1 LAREWAPSCGRHEA
15 EKIVQC
21 ARSVGIFARK
31 FVQQVIS
38 RGVNCLVRHPKN
50 SRRTRRVIESKGL
63 RETHLEISTG
73 DRAVVLTTFSMA
85 AAWMLGFKLTES
97 ANLLVS
103 KAAGFEALDVNIA
116 APGHTI
122 AGWWID
128 DGHDSPV
135 ILLLHAVRADRSTMV
150 TRAQLLRRHGFS
162 VLLIDLQGHGE
173 TPGTGAKA
181 SAG

>member
-1 LAREWAPSCGRHEA
+1 LRA
-15 EKIVQC
+15 
-21 ARSVGIFARK
+21 
-31 FVQQVIS
+31 
-38 RGVNCLVRHPKN
+38 
-50 SRRTRRVIESKGL
+50 KG
-63 RETHLEISTG
+63 ETHLEISTG
-73 DRAVVLTTFSMA
+73 DRAVVLTIFSMAA

-97 ANLLVS
+97 ANHLVS
-103 KAAGFEALDVNIA
+103 KAAEALDVNIA

-128 DGHDSPV
+128 DGRDSPV